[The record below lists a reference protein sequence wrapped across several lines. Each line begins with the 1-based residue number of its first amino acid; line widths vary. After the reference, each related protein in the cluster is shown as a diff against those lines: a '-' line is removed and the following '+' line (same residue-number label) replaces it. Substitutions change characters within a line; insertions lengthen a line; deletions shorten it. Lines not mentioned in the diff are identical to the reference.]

1 MRFVATRLWAM
12 RGSADRKTIDNQ
24 LPENNRQ
31 LPENN
36 NQSSENNRQ
45 LLPENSN
52 QSPENNK
59 VSNKQ
64 PVQLE
69 LF

>member
-31 LPENN
+31 L
-36 NQSSENNRQ
+36 
-45 LLPENSN
+45 LPENSN